1 MLSGEGNENG
11 ESTTIGLISKNA
23 TLQVQHTNLIPALRK
38 QCRQMH
44 LRLGI

>member
-1 MLSGEGNENG
+1 MISSEGNENV

-23 TLQVQHTNLIPALRK
+23 TLQVQHANLIPALRT
-38 QCRQMH
+38 QSRQMH

>member
-1 MLSGEGNENG
+1 MISGEGNENG
-11 ESTTIGLISKNA
+11 ESTTIGLITKNA
-23 TLQVQHTNLIPALRK
+23 TLQVQHTNVIPALRT